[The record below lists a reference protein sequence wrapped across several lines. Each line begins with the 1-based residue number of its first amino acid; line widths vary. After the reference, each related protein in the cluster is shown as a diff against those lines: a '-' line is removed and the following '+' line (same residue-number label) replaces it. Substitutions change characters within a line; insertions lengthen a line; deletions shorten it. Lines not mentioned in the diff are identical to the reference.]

1 MKVVTEM
8 KFSVIRTL
16 GYYLGGIWTAW
27 GGRKRIAAKQLK
39 NLRHLVKVAREKS
52 PYFHE
57 LYRDLPDSKVIKLS
71 DLPVTSKIELM
82 ADFDRWL
89 TDRSLTLA
97 QARQHME
104 SMDNLGV
111 PIGDYA
117 VFRTSGTSG
126 EPAVIVASASMIEYI
141 FGLTLA
147 RMSRRQFRLAKE
159 IERSGTN
166 VVLTGGN
173 GHFVGAGFDLLRQNL
188 KIPLKRTF
196 QFIPAEQSIDQ
207 TVKQLNEIKP
217 MASIVTYPSMLAIL
231 TREQELGRL
240 QIEPDVLKV
249 AGETFTP
256 ELRERAQKA
265 FPSLQF
271 EILDGYGCTECLFM
285 AFGCDCGR
293 QHVPEDWVIL
303 EAVDENHQPVADGTL
318 SATALLTVLANEV
331 QPLIRYEIGDRL
343 RFYPDPCPCG
353 SPFRSFE
360 VEGRQATL
368 VRVGEVTLSPLAFDL
383 EHEGAQRVQMIQTSE
398 DVFEIRAELLTDE
411 NPDQVFE
418 QIIRSVGEVFTKNG
432 LSGVKI
438 HKSDDPPQ
446 LTASG
451 KFHEVI
457 SRPLLPARG
466 R

>member
-1 MKVVTEM
+1 M
-8 KFSVIRTL
+8 KFSVVRTL
-16 GYYLGGIWTAW
+16 GYYFGGIWTAW
-27 GGRKRIAAKQLK
+27 GGRKRIEAKQLK
-39 NLRHLVKVAREKS
+39 RLRHLIEVAREKS
-52 PYFHE
+52 PYFKE
-57 LYRDLPDSKVIKLS
+57 LYRHLPDTKAIKLS
-71 DLPVTSKIELM
+71 HLPVTSKIELM

-104 SMDNLGV
+104 SMENLGV
-111 PIGDYA
+111 PIGEYA

-126 EPAVIVASASMIEYI
+126 EPAVIVTSASMIEYI

-159 IERSGTN
+159 IERSGIN

-173 GHFVGAGFDLLRQNL
+173 GHFVGAGFDLLRKNL
-188 KIPLKRTF
+188 KIPLKRTSA
-196 QFIPAEQSIDQ
+196 FIPAEQAIDQ
-207 TVKQLNEIKP
+207 TIKQLNEITP

-231 TREQELGRL
+231 TQEQERGRL
-240 QIEPDVLKV
+240 HIEPDVIKV

-256 ELRERAQKA
+256 ELRKRAQKA
-265 FPSLQF
+265 FPSLKF
-271 EILDGYGCTECLFM
+271 DILNGYGCTECLFM
-285 AFGCDCGR
+285 AFECDYGR

-318 SATALLTVLANEV
+318 SATALLTVLANEA
-331 QPLIRYEIGDRL
+331 QPLIRYELGDRL
-343 RFYPDPCPCG
+343 RFYTDPCPCG

-360 VEGRQATL
+360 VEGRQATV

-383 EHEGAQRVQMIQTSE
+383 EHERAQRVQMIQTSE
-398 DVFEIRAELLTDE
+398 YVFEVLAELLTDE
-411 NPDQVFE
+411 NRDQVFE
-418 QIIRSVGEVFTKNG
+418 QIIQSVSEVFAKNG
-432 LSGVKI
+432 LTGVMVN
-438 HKSDDPPQ
+438 KSDAPPQ

-457 SRPLLPARG
+457 SRP
-466 R
+466 